1 MADNHSK
8 EVRSINMSHIRSTN
22 SKPEEIVRKYL
33 FAEGFRYR
41 KNVKKL
47 PGCPDIVLPK
57 YKTVIFVNGCFWH
70 KHDCPRFVWPS
81 SNHDYWRPKILRNVE
96 RDNQSRKELETLG
109 WKVITV
115 WECELKK
122 KVFEPLK
129 DINFFMNA
137 CTILNGTL
145 AWDVTGTRDCSKC
158 LDIDPEMLYR
168 LESVSEK
175 IA

>member
-70 KHDCPRFVWPS
+70 MHDCPRFVWPS
-81 SNHDYWRPKILRNVE
+81 SNQDYWRPKILRNVE
-96 RDNQSRKELETLG
+96 RDNQSCK
-109 WKVITV
+109 
-115 WECELKK
+115 
-122 KVFEPLK
+122 
-129 DINFFMNA
+129 
-137 CTILNGTL
+137 
-145 AWDVTGTRDCSKC
+145 
-158 LDIDPEMLYR
+158 
-168 LESVSEK
+168 
-175 IA
+175 

>member
-1 MADNHSK
+1 M
-8 EVRSINMSHIRSTN
+8 NMSHIRSTN

-33 FAEGFRYR
+33 FSKGFRYR

-57 YKTVIFVNGCFWH
+57 YRTVIFVNGCFWH

-81 SNHDYWRPKILRNVE
+81 SNQDYWKPKILRNVE
-96 RDNQSRKELETLG
+96 RDRKNVEELTSSG

-122 KVFEPLK
+122 ALRDERL
-129 DINFFMNA
+129 D
-137 CTILNGTL
+137 LL
-145 AWDVTGTRDCSKC
+145 AAEIQQS
-158 LDIDPEMLYR
+158 ID
-168 LESVSEK
+168 
-175 IA
+175 

>member
-8 EVRSINMSHIRSTN
+8 EVRSKNMSRIRSTN

-33 FAEGFRYR
+33 FSQGFRYR
-41 KNVKKL
+41 KNVRTL

-70 KHDCPRFVWPS
+70 RHDCPRFVWPS
-81 SNHDYWRPKILRNVE
+81 TNQEYWNPKILRNVE
-96 RDNQSRKELETLG
+96 RDQKNVEELKVLG

-122 KVFEPLK
+122 CAFAET
-129 DINFFMNA
+129 MNR
-137 CTILNGTL
+137 IV
-145 AWDVTGTRDCSKC
+145 DEIVVE
-158 LDIDPEMLYR
+158 I
-168 LESVSEK
+168 
-175 IA
+175 

>member
-8 EVRSINMSHIRSTN
+8 EARSMNMSHIRSTN

-81 SNHDYWRPKILRNVE
+81 SNQDYWRPKILRNVE
-96 RDNQSRKELETLG
+96 RDNQSRKGLETLG

-122 KVFEPLK
+122 NVLNETLGKLIAELK
-129 DINFFMNA
+129 A
-137 CTILNGTL
+137 
-145 AWDVTGTRDCSKC
+145 
-158 LDIDPEMLYR
+158 IDFSTDNKETT
-168 LESVSEK
+168 
-175 IA
+175 